1 MRFLWL
7 KVETP
12 LPFDAIYSCPGI
24 ALLCQVRF
32 CFLMKGIPWSDL
44 GVRLVTFPLFNC
56 LCTLRRCED
65 RQLLSRHNIDTARW
79 LSRHEPLLLICPDRP
94 HSTWMIAGVTSQIR
108 EKWKWNKKEKSSSSK
123 MGSTEMKSYCSIL
136 YTQLLQ
142 LHPLSFLRLLWADGM
157 DAPAIHCGSVSD
169 GFIVFSVAK
178 REAGQDA

>member
-1 MRFLWL
+1 MPFLWL

-12 LPFDAIYSCPGI
+12 LLFDAIYSCPGI

-44 GVRLVTFPLFNC
+44 GVRLVTFPPFNC
-56 LCTLRRCED
+56 LCTPKRCED

-79 LSRHEPLLLICPDRP
+79 LSRHGPLLLICPDRP
-94 HSTWMIAGVTSQIR
+94 CTTWMIAGVTSQIR

-123 MGSTEMKSYCSIL
+123 MGRTKMKSYCSVL

-157 DAPAIHCGSVSD
+157 VAPAVHCGGVSG
-169 GFIVFSVAK
+169 GFIVLSVAE